1 MVSYDVDLPLI
12 KNDKKYKNFLT
23 PKFSLRHSPN
33 DSKNLKDEDRLLSVD
48 NIFSLNRIGYDQSI
62 EGGNSLTIGLDYEK
76 KSQENNDTTFSSKI
90 ATVFRDEINEN
101 LPISSTL
108 GKKQSDFIGQINF
121 S

>member
-62 EGGNSLTIGLDYEK
+62 E
-76 KSQENNDTTFSSKI
+76 
-90 ATVFRDEINEN
+90 AEIH
-101 LPISSTL
+101 
-108 GKKQSDFIGQINF
+108 
-121 S
+121 